1 MEIEI
6 CQQLTLMKVSNV
18 DMMTKGYEGKR
29 KIPYIEAAEETP
41 DPDEYDYYYNKIYVR
56 DYGLEINVLSK
67 SKT

>member
-1 MEIEI
+1 M
-6 CQQLTLMKVSNV
+6 